1 MKIRKDLQ
9 NNIKEKKIFY
19 REYREALGIDQKK
32 IRQLYKIDIIAI
44 HIVFTVPIKK
54 TNLL

>member
-44 HIVFTVPIKK
+44 HIAFTVPIKK